1 MSGGEAHVENSV
13 WMRAVLIGGVFLT
26 IGILAFGAMGVGVA
40 NVKHA
45 DWDEK
50 KLNYE
55 RVTEQYTEATADYTQ
70 ANETYNQ
77 ASETYNQ
84 ANATYNEAANDSNT
98 TSEQLELLEADK
110 NEAKEIKLQ
119 LEADKDEKKEIK
131 LQLADDKY
139 DAKMDKVDAH
149 LSYLTWRTAGIT
161 ILLMCVTYMAFIGL
175 GGFMNSIYPE
185 DHGHDDHGYGGDD
198 HEHHGS
204 GSPIVFSLG
213 VLLFLMGFPMFS
225 NTLSNLLS
233 GVDANLG
240 DLGLSMLGLTVIT
253 AGVANWWRE
262 DLPFIGN
269 HEQIA
274 TSDPFQGQ
282 HIRKAGIWVFI
293 MSEVMVFATFFSS
306 YLRMRTEW
314 CTEWQVRAENCG
326 EINVLTASDFLRPNG
341 GELNGVGGHGDFMTI
356 LPGAVN
362 TFALIISSYTI
373 VLALKTAKQK
383 DWQAPSGLMGKL
395 MPDQKSA
402 VRNYLI
408 ATFLLGSMFIVLK
421 LVEWS
426 HLVAEGFSIGV
437 QNGAGDFTGQAASIF
452 YISTG
457 AHGVHVFVGLLVM
470 LYLIFKADTVGYD
483 ERNAQGIEYF
493 GLYWHFV
500 DLAWVVIFPAFYL
513 Y

>member
-40 NVKHA
+40 NVKHVA
-45 DWDEK
+45 YD
-50 KLNYE
+50 
-55 RVTEQYTEATADYTQ
+55 
-70 ANETYNQ
+70 
-77 ASETYNQ
+77 
-84 ANATYNEAANDSNT
+84 
-98 TSEQLELLEADK
+98 
-110 NEAKEIKLQ
+110 EAKVEY
-119 LEADKDEKKEIK
+119 
-131 LQLADDKY
+131 Y
-139 DAKMDKVDAH
+139 DAKEAYEEAKANPDSTEAEVAALKAAKDEAHHHEVEAH

-161 ILLMCVTYMAFIGL
+161 ILLMCITYAAFVGL
-175 GGFMNSIYPE
+175 GGFLNSIYPDE
-185 DHGHDDHGYGGDD
+185 VEHDSHGYGGDD

-213 VLLFLMGFPMFS
+213 VMLFLMGFPSFQG
-225 NTLSNLLS
+225 TLGTLLS
-233 GVDANLG
+233 GVE
-240 DLGLSMLGLTVIT
+240 
-253 AGVANWWRE
+253 ANWWRE

-282 HIRKAGIWVFI
+282 HIRKAGLWVFI

-314 CTEWQVRAENCG
+314 CTGWQVDNQNAACRAVEDVSG
-326 EINVLTASDFLRPNG
+326 VEHFVLASGERTIDATLPAADYIYEINMLTASDFLRPNG
-341 GELNGVGGHGDFMTI
+341 GMLDGLGGQGDFMTL

-373 VLALKTAKQK
+373 VLALKTAKAK
-383 DWQAPSGLMGKL
+383 EWEAPSGFMGKL
-395 MPDQKSA
+395 LPDQKSA

-426 HLVAEGFSIGV
+426 HLVAEGFTIGT
-437 QNGAGDFTGQAASIF
+437 QAGSIF

-483 ERNAQGIEYF
+483 ERNGQGIEYF

-500 DLAWVVIFPAFYL
+500 DLAWGVIFPAFYL

>member
-1 MSGGEAHVENSV
+1 
-13 WMRAVLIGGVFLT
+13 
-26 IGILAFGAMGVGVA
+26 
-40 NVKHA
+40 
-45 DWDEK
+45 
-50 KLNYE
+50 
-55 RVTEQYTEATADYTQ
+55 
-70 ANETYNQ
+70 
-77 ASETYNQ
+77 
-84 ANATYNEAANDSNT
+84 
-98 TSEQLELLEADK
+98 
-110 NEAKEIKLQ
+110 
-119 LEADKDEKKEIK
+119 
-131 LQLADDKY
+131 
-139 DAKMDKVDAH
+139 MDKVDAH